1 MVYLYFLALLI
12 SPMFLT
18 VNVAAGLT
26 IMGILILVGLFF
38 MEAAGSAAEE
48 RERKIKDEWD
58 KNKWNKDKD

>member
-26 IMGILILVGLFF
+26 IMGILILVGIFF